1 MKRLKILFL
10 FFATSAMFI
19 SCDDPIDDGISL
31 NQLLS
36 SYDLWY
42 VDYNR
47 TEGTGDVPFVSRAFT
62 MSFFNGR
69 MFANNNIAD
78 IGITGNGLGIE
89 VGSYGTFST
98 VLETNHIIDGRYDF
112 DVVQLSRNQIRIDC
126 LDTNVSYYLIG
137 YQRSNFDYDMLFY
150 DNIEYFLQ
158 EYVAWE
164 RTGISGG
171 IDNVFD
177 EEHYLEFTPENI
189 TTFRSSQDPFGTD
202 IDNILWD
209 FVGSYEVTDVR
220 GYEYLK
226 YLTLYY
232 DGGDREEFELN
243 VLDDQ
248 TIELYHFDSDR
259 VYRFSGRG
267 FIQILK
273 GDKTSAKTKAKN
285 RNSNRKRTRVKRKTV
300 DKRVLK

>member
-1 MKRLKILFL
+1 MKRLKIFFL
-10 FFATSAMFI
+10 FFATSALFI

-47 TEGTGDVPFVSRAFT
+47 TVGTGDVPFISRAFT

-69 MFANNNIAD
+69 MFANNNIVD

-158 EYVAWE
+158 EYLAWE

-220 GYEYLK
+220 GDEYLK

-259 VYRFSGRG
+259 FYRFSGRG

-273 GDKTSAKTKAKN
+273 GEKTSAKTKAKN

>member
-1 MKRLKILFL
+1 MKPLKLLFL

-78 IGITGNGLGIE
+78 IGFTGNGLGIE

-164 RTGISGG
+164 RTEISGG

-202 IDNILWD
+202 IANILWD

-220 GYEYLK
+220 GNEYFK

-232 DGGDREEFELN
+232 DGGDREEFELY

-248 TIELYHFDSDR
+248 TIGLYHFDSDR
-259 VYRFSGRG
+259 TYRFSGRG

-273 GDKTSAKTKAKN
+273 GEKTSAKTKAKN